1 MFDLVKWLHVLLF
14 GVWLG
19 SDYGTFLS
27 SRILL
32 QSDKSAET
40 RATAA
45 RMMVLFDVGPRVALV
60 LTLPAGITLASWL
73 GFIGGGVGL
82 RIGVWIAALV
92 WLGILLFVELR
103 EEHPARERLRQL
115 DLGIRVVLAVAL
127 VVGAVVS
134 LASASGPFRSA
145 DGPPLDYVAWKALIF
160 GIILTM
166 GIGIRLKLKAFGPAF
181 GAALANSNEQTEAT
195 LRSSLYRTYP
205 FVMTI
210 WVLVLSAGWLGVA
223 NP

>member
-1 MFDLVKWLHVLLF
+1 MFELVKWLHVLLF
-14 GVWLG
+14 GAWLG
-19 SDYGTFLS
+19 ADYGTFLS

-40 RATAA
+40 RGTAA

-73 GFIGGGVGL
+73 GFVGGGLAL
-82 RIGVWIAALV
+82 RIGVWIAALL
-92 WLGILLFVELR
+92 WLGMLLVVELAEHHPVR
-103 EEHPARERLRQL
+103 EPLRKVDFGL
-115 DLGIRVVLAVAL
+115 RIVLAATLVATSIW
-127 VVGAVVS
+127 S
-134 LASASGPFRSA
+134 LSSDGGPFRI
-145 DGPPLDYVAWKALIF
+145 DYIAWKALIF

-166 GIGIRLKLKAFGPAF
+166 GIMIRVKLKAFGPAF
-181 GAALANSNEQTEAT
+181 GAAVGNSTPETEAA

-210 WVLVLSAGWLGVA
+210 WVLVLTAGWVGVA